1 VDPIT
6 IAGSPF
12 YKKLARQFWTSPTL
26 SRESW
31 INAAGHQIVF
41 RAPYYPVD
49 GLIEFVF
56 NTIEQALGSY
66 LYTVRTDVELV
77 EAVNTVIGQIET
89 FVPYFVNCGYA

>member
-1 VDPIT
+1 
-6 IAGSPF
+6 
-12 YKKLARQFWTSPTL
+12 
-26 SRESW
+26 
-31 INAAGHQIVF
+31 VF

-49 GLIEFVF
+49 DLIEFVF